1 MTFNALLATQT
12 SDRIATDVVQLEE
25 GQLMAG
31 DVTVAVAVE
40 YSTVNEKDALAV
52 TGRGPII
59 RQFPLIPGIDFSG
72 VVVASSHPRFHIRTV
87 VDVNA

>member
-31 DVTVAVAVE
+31 NVTVAVE
-40 YSTVNEKDALAV
+40 YSTVNDKDALAA

-59 RQFPLIPGIDFSG
+59 RQFPLIPGIDFRRG
-72 VVVASSHPRFHIRTV
+72 GGVVASTFSYPHRR
-87 VDVNA
+87 

>member
-31 DVTVAVAVE
+31 NVTVAVE

>member
-31 DVTVAVAVE
+31 NVTVAVE
-40 YSTVNEKDALAV
+40 YSTVNYKDALAV

>member
-31 DVTVAVAVE
+31 DVTVAIE
-40 YSTVNEKDALAV
+40 YSTVNYKDALAV

>member
-1 MTFNALLATQT
+1 MTFNALLTTQT
-12 SDRIATDVVQLEE
+12 SDRIAADVVQLEE

-31 DVTVAVAVE
+31 NVTVAVE
-40 YSTVNEKDALAV
+40 YSTVNYKDALAV